1 MSVCFIHLVGIKS
14 HGIYRFPQTNFKLCC
29 TLKWPFITNLTCEQ
43 QTPKMDKLETSEM
56 QIVASFLFP
65 HSVLSPFSR
74 IDVAEQAGSR
84 ELMSKA
90 AELRQSISKTEQ
102 NLTEATKVCYILLYN
117 F

>member
-1 MSVCFIHLVGIKS
+1 M
-14 HGIYRFPQTNFKLCC
+14 QTVLR
-29 TLKWPFITNLTCEQ
+29 LLY
-43 QTPKMDKLETSEM
+43 
-56 QIVASFLFP
+56 P

-74 IDVAEQAGSR
+74 TDVAEQAGSR

-117 F
+117 FELWYNYASDKQEERLIKPLSQ